1 MNRNDP
7 NFRLA
12 GMLGL
17 AARGRMLSAGTELAC
32 DSVRSGNARI
42 LIVAHDASANTK
54 KRAFNC
60 AKYYETPCYEVA
72 IDQNELGNAIGK
84 KGATAVIAINDR
96 NMTKGIEKLLNQM
109 NEQRSEADADPRE
122 V

>member
-1 MNRNDP
+1 MKSREE
-7 NFRLA
+7 RLL

-17 AARGRMLSAGTELAC
+17 AARARMLSLGTDIAC
-32 DSVRSGNARI
+32 DSVRSGAAKV

-60 AKYYETPCYEVA
+60 AKYYETACYEVP
-72 IDQNELGNAIGK
+72 IGQGELAHGLGK
-84 KGATAVIAINDR
+84 SGATAALSVNDR
-96 NMTKGIEKLLNQM
+96 NMAKGITKLLDEM
-109 NEQRSEADADPRE
+109 SEAETDPRE